1 MQVGDLVLLQED
13 NLVPTK
19 WPLGRIVETHP
30 RKDGFVRGVVTVQT
44 SNGTYKR
51 QITKIAL
58 LLPNEN

>member
-30 RKDGFVRGVVTVQT
+30 GKDGFVRVVTVQT

-51 QITKIAL
+51 PITKIAL